1 LIVVNLSDGT
11 AAGEVRT
18 QWADLRGR
26 QCHLTDPTQNIAFVR
41 SGDDLVNGLFVELDA
56 WKWHMFRIE
65 PR

>member
-1 LIVVNLSDGT
+1 MR
-11 AAGEVRT
+11 AGEVRT
-18 QWADLRGR
+18 QWAYLRGR
-26 QCHLTDPTQNIAFVR
+26 QCRLTDPTRHLAFVR

>member
-1 LIVVNLSDGT
+1 VNLSDGT

-18 QWADLRGR
+18 QWADFRGR
-26 QCHLTDPTQNIAFVR
+26 QCHLIDPTQHIAFVR

-56 WKWHMFRIE
+56 WHWHMFRVE